1 MSKTRIYT
9 QNAPKPIGPYN
20 QAILSDNMLYISG
33 QIPIDPETNQ
43 IGEGS
48 ITDQTHLV
56 MKNLGS
62 ILAEA
67 GMGFPNVVKT
77 SIFIKN
83 MDDFASINEVY
94 GSYFD
99 SVPPARETVEVSR
112 LPKDVDVEISC
123 IAIK

>member
-1 MSKTRIYT
+1 
-9 QNAPKPIGPYN
+9 
-20 QAILSDNMLYISG
+20 
-33 QIPIDPETNQ
+33 
-43 IGEGS
+43 
-48 ITDQTHLV
+48 

-83 MDDFASINEVY
+83 MNDFASINEVY

-99 SVPPARETVEVSR
+99 SVPLARETVEVSR

>member
-9 QNAPKPIGPYN
+9 SSAPEPIGPYN
-20 QAILSDNMLYISG
+20 QAILTENMLFVSG
-33 QIPIDPETNQ
+33 QIPIDPSTNQ
-43 IGEGS
+43 VLEGS

-56 MKNLGS
+56 MKNMGN
-62 ILAEA
+62 ILIEA

-77 SIFIKN
+77 SIFIKS
-83 MDDFASINEVY
+83 MDDFALINEAY

-99 SVPPARETVEVSR
+99 STPPARETVEVSR
-112 LPKDVDVEISC
+112 LPKDVNVEISC